1 MKEDI
6 AIIGMSCRFPGAES
20 VKSYWDNLSKGKDCI
35 EELSDNDLRKNNIT
49 ETLYSA
55 SNYVKKA
62 SHIGNIKSFDA
73 SFFEYSP
80 REATLLDPQQRIMLE
95 LCSESLESSG
105 YNPQNDTTDVGVF
118 LGAGYNQYL
127 IKNILRGRTIN
138 DSSENF
144 LIQTSND
151 KDYLATRVS
160 YKLNLKGPSIGIQ
173 TACST
178 SLVAVHFAVKS
189 LLDGDCEMA
198 MAGGITLRIP
208 QKGGYFY
215 EPDMIVSSDGKC
227 RPFDKNASGTVFGSG
242 GGVVV
247 LKRLNDA
254 IENNDNILCI
264 IKGSAIN
271 NDGSSKVGYTAPSV
285 KGQKEV
291 IKKALKNAE
300 VDAETISAIEAHGT
314 ATIMGDPIEFEAL
327 DSIFG
332 GTKRK
337 CAIGSVKGNIGHIE
351 NAAGIAGLIKMVLCL
366 KNKYLVPS
374 INFKTPNPYINIAN
388 SSLFINTKTT
398 HWFSENKVPLRC
410 GVSSF
415 GIGGTNAHIVM
426 EEFNS
431 LDDCNKKEQ
440 NPKYYPI
447 NLSAKTPESLIKNKE
462 ALYEYIQLNKNVN
475 ISDLSYS
482 LNLRRKAYPYRL
494 SLSCRTPQEI
504 ESELKSSY
512 NRNIKA
518 TADSDI
524 VFLFPGQG
532 TQYKSMGKE
541 LYEQAE
547 VFKKEIDR
555 CNEITKSLE
564 GIDII
569 SILYRDEVN
578 IDINDTKNAQPVLF
592 AIQYALGKQLIH
604 WGILPNVMIG
614 HSIGEYAAFCLS
626 GIIKL
631 KDAIKIV
638 LKRASLMQSVNEG
651 EMYSVNAQKKEIAPF
666 LAGDNISIAALNSK
680 DLLVISGKSEQVSKL
695 LLLLD
700 QRSIAYKKLHT
711 SCAFHSC
718 LMDSI
723 LDDFHKSALD
733 IQYNPSENRI
743 ISTLTGDF
751 IEIGES
757 ISADYLT
764 KQIRQTVRFQDAIT
778 SIYNKE
784 NAVFI
789 EIGAGNTL
797 TTFVKQADYTTKC
810 VCTIQGAKSAGNSEK
825 FLINALC
832 LLWQFGVNIKWE
844 TFFYKK
850 QKFLADLPTYKFNK
864 KDYWIYPLEVSS
876 EVTVGN
882 DSIYD
887 IEHNEIDRTAIDD
900 YSKTDF
906 SVKEEQLHNI
916 FSTILGIKNLRLN
929 DNFFE
934 LGGHSLLATKI
945 VTKINNTFDCHLKL
959 KDFVKSPT
967 IKGVA
972 NILTDDDETEIANEL
987 PSFISDDE
995 NRDEVFPLTEM
1006 QEAQWLGRISAFDTG
1021 GVAAHVYFEVEKEG
1035 LSPELISKS
1044 WQKLVNRHD
1053 MLRAVVEED
1062 GTQKILPLP
1071 LEYKMKI
1078 NYFEGFTND
1087 EIKKKLTEIREN
1099 IDHSVRKLDKWPL
1112 FDVQCSVLP
1121 NKIVRIHFSLDLI
1134 ICDVA
1139 SLRIL
1144 MQEWASY
1151 YLNINKRLPDIDI
1164 SFRDYVF
1171 AEKKIKQTDLYKDA
1185 ESYWTNK
1192 VKKIPGRPELPVKNI
1207 QNEKLNYK
1215 RVSHFIPKKEWEHLK
1230 KIASKQNVSPS
1241 VLFLG
1246 AFSEILGIWSQT
1258 KEFCINTTIINRHP
1272 FHKDVNKM
1280 VGEFASFAPL
1290 HVKLDEN
1297 KSFAQLIKEIE
1308 EENWNNLENRYYH
1321 GTSILRK
1328 IASLKGE
1335 TSGAVL
1341 PIVFTSTLVHS
1352 SFGQDFFHKT
1362 FGEYGYVV
1370 SQTPQVWLD
1379 HAIFES
1385 AGGLMLSWHFIENIF
1400 EKDVISEMFSAY
1412 TRLISMLYSERIS
1425 WQHNYTELLSSSK
1438 IRFFDNAFEDI
1449 PNKLLHGLFEESCTK
1464 YPHNT
1469 AVISEEKHISYN
1481 NLNMLADYYAEKISF
1496 FEKTDKP
1503 ILILMEKGWEQ
1514 IVAVLSVLKSGHPYL
1529 PISLDNPHHR
1539 IKYIIEQTKSTL
1551 IITQEKLRNELE
1563 TVYKEIDVLGINNAM
1578 SLPKYIGKRRLSKIL
1593 PDDIAYI
1600 IYTSGSTGNPKG
1612 VVISHRNAAN
1622 TILDINSKFNINA
1635 EDRIL
1640 ALSDLSFDLSVYDI
1654 FGILSAGGCIV
1665 IPTEGSAKS
1674 PDIWHNLINKHRVSV
1689 WNTVPAL
1696 MEMYMEYLNGVSQK
1710 NSLRLVLLSGD
1721 WIPVSLPEKIRQN
1734 ISNKHI
1740 KVISLGGAT
1749 EASIW
1754 SIYYPIERVL
1764 ENWESIPYGKALKN
1778 QTVTVVDKYLN
1789 PCPVWVV
1796 GEICIAG
1803 AGVAMGYFNDVN
1815 RTAKSFIKIPE
1826 TGTTIYKTGDLG
1838 RLLPDGNIEFIGR
1851 IDTQVKIGGYRIELG
1866 EIENTIL
1873 NIKDIKSAVACAN
1886 TERTGISAFFVR
1898 QEGKSITTEEIKT
1911 NIKEKLPSYML
1922 PSDIICLEQLP
1933 LTNNGKINRKALL
1946 QLRPVKKSSANNS
1959 ENQEMSNQNYD
1970 LMIDV
1975 FAEIL
1980 ELNKEDI
1987 DIDQN
1992 FFSMGGDSILGVKI
2006 ITRLKEAGITLS
2018 PRMIFESPTIREL
2031 SKVWQNT
2038 QTGKN
2043 SKKIFL
2049 SIFQQLAL
2057 KNLKKDVAKFNHIL
2071 AITIDNEIKPEIV
2084 DKHYA
2089 DLCASL
2095 DLLKNKFH
2103 ISDNNYS
2110 IIRDDSYS
2118 YEIEYVD
2125 NIPSDTTIGKYITK
2139 IASDIVNQQKITD
2152 VPLIRCVFFDSIN
2165 EGNRLLFVVN
2175 KIFMDLQSL
2184 DLFVRLLIDK
2194 INIGNLS
2201 ISPVEKTQ
2209 EEIMKWLIADS
2220 NNNEIPF
2227 CYQLNISPEA
2237 VSPTFVSKEI
2247 TINGKELLNLQNKLN
2262 RSGISMTELLIGFV
2276 LTSLSS
2282 HYPYDKDY
2290 LLRLTTPY
2298 AYKELLRGGVH
2309 ATCSAFYKSS
2319 IIKASENSLLDIKN
2333 LKERVRRNSK
2343 EITLQDLN
2351 KYNTRFNIL
2360 VDIIDYGSALSNVGK
2375 KYQVSS
2381 LNGVDDIVTDSP
2393 IIISLYAVG
2402 ENLKLTIK
2410 TGKEYNIDME
2420 ILSED
2425 LIKYIKDFS
2434 TESKGFN
2441 NIDILDFESL
2451 SITEVDLRHLT
2462 QSILSF
2468 K

>member
-6 AIIGMSCRFPGAES
+6 AIIGMSCRFPGADS
-20 VKSYWDNLSKGKDCI
+20 IKVYWDNLSKGKDCI

-49 ETLYSA
+49 EALYSA

-95 LCSESLESSG
+95 LCSEALESSG
-105 YNPQNDTTDVGVF
+105 YNPQNDTTNVGVF

-215 EPDMIVSSDGKC
+215 ESDMIVSSDGKC
-227 RPFDKNASGTVFGSG
+227 RPFDKAASGTVFGSG

-247 LKRLNDA
+247 LKKLNDA
-254 IENNDNILCI
+254 IKNNDNILCI

-271 NDGSSKVGYTAPSV
+271 NDGNSKVGYTAPSV

-291 IKKALKNAE
+291 IKKALKSAE
-300 VDAETISAIEAHGT
+300 VDAKTISAIEAHGT

-327 DSIFG
+327 NSIFG

-374 INFKTPNPYINIAN
+374 INFKIPNPYINIAN
-388 SSLFINTKTT
+388 SSLFINTKLI
-398 HWFSENKVPLRC
+398 HWSSENKNPLRC

-431 LDDCNKKEQ
+431 ENNYNKKEKSS
-440 NPKYYPI
+440 KYYPI
-447 NLSAKTPESLIKNKE
+447 NLSAKTQESLVKNKM
-462 ALYEYIQLNKNVN
+462 ALSEYIQLNKNID

-482 LNLRRKAYPYRL
+482 LSLRRKAYPYRL
-494 SLSCRTPQEI
+494 SLSCHTPQEI
-504 ESELKSSY
+504 ENGLNSSY
-512 NRNIKA
+512 NQNIKA
-518 TADSDI
+518 ITDPDI
-524 VFLFPGQG
+524 IFLFPGQG
-532 TQYKSMGKE
+532 TQYKNMGKG
-541 LYEQAE
+541 LYEQSE
-547 VFKKEIDR
+547 VFRREIDR
-555 CNEITKSLE
+555 CNEISKSLE
-564 GIDII
+564 GIDIV

-578 IDINDTKNAQPVLF
+578 IDINDTKNSQPVLF

-604 WGILPNVMIG
+604 WGVLPNIMIG
-614 HSIGEYAAFCLS
+614 HSIGEYATFCLS
-626 GIIKL
+626 GIIDL

-651 EMYSVNAQKKEIAPF
+651 EMYSVNAQKKEIEP
-666 LAGDNISIAALNSK
+666 LLTDNISIAALNSK
-680 DLLVISGKSEQVSKL
+680 DLLVISGKSEQISNL

-723 LDDFHKSALD
+723 LDDFHRVALD
-733 IQYNPSENRI
+733 IQYNPSGSRI
-743 ISTLTGDF
+743 ISTLTGNL

-764 KQIRQTVRFQDAIT
+764 KQIRQTVRFQDAIK
-778 SIYNKE
+778 SIPNKE
-784 NAVFI
+784 NAIFI

-797 TTFVKQADYTTKC
+797 TTFVKQIDYTSKC
-810 VCTIQGAKSAGNSEK
+810 VSTIQSAKSNGNSEK

-832 LLWQFGVNIKWE
+832 SLWQFGADINWE
-844 TFFYKK
+844 TFFYKQ

-876 EVTVGN
+876 EITEEN
-882 DSIYD
+882 NSIYD
-887 IEHNEIDRTAIDD
+887 IEYDEISRTTIED
-900 YSKTDF
+900 YSKTAF
-906 SVKEEQLHNI
+906 SEKEEQLHNV
-916 FSTILGIKNLRLN
+916 FSNILGIKKISLD

-967 IKGVA
+967 IKGIA

-987 PSFISDDE
+987 PSFISDNE

-1044 WQKLVNRHD
+1044 WQKLINRHD
-1053 MLRAVVEED
+1053 MLRAIIKED

-1078 NYFEGFTND
+1078 NYFEGLTND
-1087 EIKKKLTEIREN
+1087 EINTKLIEIREN

-1112 FDVQCSVLP
+1112 FDIQCSVLP

-1151 YLNINKRLPDIDI
+1151 YLNINKKLPNIDI

-1185 ESYWTNK
+1185 ESYWTKK
-1192 VKKIPGRPELPVKNI
+1192 VKKIPGRPQLPVKNI

-1272 FHKDVNKM
+1272 FHKDVNEM

-1290 HVKLDEN
+1290 HVKMDEN

-1352 SFGQDFFHKT
+1352 SSGQDFFHKT

-1412 TRLISMLYSERIS
+1412 TLLISRLYSEKIS

-1438 IRFFDNAFEDI
+1438 IRSFNNIFEDI
-1449 PNKLLHGLFEESCTK
+1449 PNKLLHELFEESCTK

-1469 AVISEEKHISYN
+1469 AVITEDKHISYN
-1481 NLNMLADYYAEKISF
+1481 NLNRLADYYAEKIAF

-1503 ILILMEKGWEQ
+1503 IIILMEKGWEQ

-1529 PISLDNPHHR
+1529 PISLDNPHNR

-1551 IITQEKLRNELE
+1551 IITQEKLRNELKTE
-1563 TVYKEIDVLGINNAM
+1563 YNEVDVWGIDNTTILPEYVEKRKFYKIF
-1578 SLPKYIGKRRLSKIL
+1578 

-1600 IYTSGSTGNPKG
+1600 IYTSGSAGNPKG

-1622 TILDINSKFNINA
+1622 TILDINNKFQINA
-1635 EDRIL
+1635 KDRIL

-1654 FGILSAGGCIV
+1654 FGMLSVGGCIV
-1665 IPTEGSAKS
+1665 IPTGGYAKS
-1674 PDIWHNLINKHRVSV
+1674 PDIWYNLINKHQVSV

-1696 MEMYMEYLNGVSQK
+1696 MEMYIEYLTGVSKK
-1710 NSLRLVLLSGD
+1710 NSLRLALLSGD

-1740 KVISLGGAT
+1740 TVISLGGAT

-1778 QTVTVVDKYLN
+1778 QTVKVVDEYLN

-1803 AGVAMGYFNDVN
+1803 LGVAIGYFNDVSK
-1815 RTAKSFIKIPE
+1815 TEKSFIKIPE
-1826 TGTTIYKTGDLG
+1826 TGITIYKTGDLG

-1866 EIENTIL
+1866 EIENAIL
-1873 NIKDIKSAVACAN
+1873 DIKEIKSAVACAN
-1886 TERTGISAFFVR
+1886 TEKTGILAFVVR
-1898 QEGKSITTEEIKT
+1898 QEGKNITTEEIKT
-1911 NIKEKLPSYML
+1911 VIKEKLPSYML
-1922 PSDIICLEQLP
+1922 PNNIVHLEQLP
-1933 LTNNGKINRKALL
+1933 LTNNGKIDRKTLL
-1946 QLRPVKKSSANNS
+1946 QLHCVKKSSSNNS
-1959 ENQEMSNQNYD
+1959 RNQEMSNQNYD

-2006 ITRLKEAGITLS
+2006 IARLKEAGITLS

-2031 SKVWQNT
+2031 SQVWQTT
-2038 QTGKN
+2038 QTSED

-2057 KNLKKDVAKFNHIL
+2057 KNLKKDVARLNHIL
-2071 AITIDNEIKPEIV
+2071 SITIDNEIKPETV

-2089 DLCASL
+2089 DLCSSV

-2110 IIRDDSYS
+2110 VIRDDNYS
-2118 YEIEYVD
+2118 YEIEYID
-2125 NIPSDTTIGKYITK
+2125 NISSDTTVDEYITK
-2139 IASDIVNQQKITD
+2139 IASDIVSQQKITNM
-2152 VPLIRCVFFDSIN
+2152 PLIRCIFFDFEN
-2165 EGNRLLFVVN
+2165 EDNRLLFVVN
-2175 KIFMDLQSL
+2175 KVFMDLQSF

-2194 INIGNLS
+2194 INIKNHS
-2201 ISPVEKTQ
+2201 ISTVAKTQ
-2209 EEIMKWLIADS
+2209 EEIMKWLIAGDDD
-2220 NNNEIPF
+2220 NEIPF
-2227 CYQLNISPEA
+2227 CYQLMVSPES
-2237 VSPTFVSKEI
+2237 VSRTFVSKEI
-2247 TINGKELLNLQNKLN
+2247 TINGKEISNLQSKLNLS
-2262 RSGISMTELLIGFV
+2262 RISMNELLVGFV
-2276 LTSLSS
+2276 MTSLSS
-2282 HYPYDKDY
+2282 HYSYNKDY
-2290 LLRLTTPY
+2290 FLRLTTPY
-2298 AYKELLRGGVH
+2298 TYEELLRGGVH
-2309 ATCSAFYKSS
+2309 STCSAFYKSS
-2319 IIKASENSLLDIKN
+2319 IIKIGKNSLLDIKD

-2351 KYNTRFNIL
+2351 KYNTQSNIL
-2360 VDIIDYGSALSNVGK
+2360 VDIINYGSILNDVSE
-2375 KYQVSS
+2375 KYQICS
-2381 LNGVDDIVTDSP
+2381 LNGVDNIITDAA
-2393 IIISLYAVG
+2393 IIISLYVIG

-2410 TGKEYNIDME
+2410 TDKGYSIDME
-2420 ILSED
+2420 VLSED

-2434 TESKGFN
+2434 TELKGFN
-2441 NIDILDFESL
+2441 NIDTIDFESL
-2451 SITEVDLRHLT
+2451 SVTESEFKCLT
-2462 QSILSF
+2462 NLILKS
-2468 K
+2468 